1 MNIALCLMKLKEWKK
16 AKSICS
22 KIIEV
27 DNNIVKAWYR
37 RGECSMHL
45 EEFDEAK
52 DDFHKTLHLEPT
64 NKAAMN
70 KYIECMN
77 HKVIFYLVSNNHVIF

>member
-1 MNIALCLMKLKEWKK
+1 MKLKEWTK

-22 KIIEV
+22 KIIEL

-37 RGECSMHL
+37 RGECSMNL
-45 EEFDEAK
+45 EKFDEAK
-52 DDFHKTLHLEPT
+52 DDFIKVIQLEPT

-70 KYIECMN
+70 KSMECMK
-77 HKVIFYLVSNNHVIF
+77 HKVIF

>member
-27 DNNIVKAWYR
+27 DDDVVKAWYR
-37 RGECSMHL
+37 RGECSMNL
-45 EEFDEAK
+45 EKFDEAK
-52 DDFHKTLHLEPT
+52 DDFLQVIRLDST

-70 KYIECMN
+70 RFAECVK
-77 HKVIFYLVSNNHVIF
+77 HKVIF

>member
-22 KIIEV
+22 KIIKV
-27 DNNIVKAWYR
+27 DNDIVKAWYR
-37 RGECSMHL
+37 RGECAMNL

-52 DDFHKTLHLEPT
+52 DDFIKVVQLEPT

-70 KYIECMN
+70 KYTECMK
-77 HKVIFYLVSNNHVIF
+77 HKVVF

>member
-1 MNIALCLMKLKEWKK
+1 MNIALCLMRLKEWKK

-27 DNNIVKAWYR
+27 DDDVVKAWYR
-37 RGECSMHL
+37 RGEWSMNL

-52 DDFHKTLHLEPT
+52 DDFLKVIRLDST

-70 KYIECMN
+70 RFAECVKQ
-77 HKVIFYLVSNNHVIF
+77 KVIF

>member
-1 MNIALCLMKLKEWKK
+1 MKLKEWKK

-22 KIIEV
+22 KIIKV
-27 DNNIVKAWYR
+27 DNDIVKAWYR
-37 RGECSMHL
+37 RGECAMNL

-52 DDFHKTLHLEPT
+52 DDFIKVVQLEPT

-70 KYIECMN
+70 KYTECMK
-77 HKVIFYLVSNNHVIF
+77 HKVVF

>member
-1 MNIALCLMKLKEWKK
+1 MNIALCLMRLKEWKK

-27 DNNIVKAWYR
+27 DDDVVKAWYR
-37 RGECSMHL
+37 RGECSMNL

-52 DDFHKTLHLEPT
+52 DDFLKVIRLDST

-70 KYIECMN
+70 RFAQCVKQ
-77 HKVIFYLVSNNHVIF
+77 KVIF

>member
-1 MNIALCLMKLKEWKK
+1 MKVEKWQK

-22 KIIEV
+22 DIIQV

-37 RGECSMHL
+37 RGECSMNL
-45 EEFDEAK
+45 EELDEAK
-52 DDFHKTLHLEPT
+52 DDFLKVVQLEPT

-70 KYIECMN
+70 RFSECVQ
-77 HKVIFYLVSNNHVIF
+77 HKVIF

>member
-1 MNIALCLMKLKEWKK
+1 MKLKEWKK

-22 KIIEV
+22 KIIQV

-37 RGECSMHL
+37 RGECSMNL

-52 DDFHKTLHLEPT
+52 DDFTKVVQMEPSNT
-64 NKAAMN
+64 AAMN
-70 KYIECMN
+70 KYIECMK
-77 HKVIFYLVSNNHVIF
+77 HKVIF

>member
-37 RGECSMHL
+37 RGECSMNL

-52 DDFHKTLHLEPT
+52 DDFIKVIRLEPT

-70 KYIECMN
+70 KCMECMK
-77 HKVIFYLVSNNHVIF
+77 HKVNF